1 MNFNGIKKYPS
12 TLCMFDTL
20 VNYAKSSEFNPS
32 AEISVE
38 DFKNYM
44 IKCAKHPVIERMMTI
59 YWALDEEPVESADYW
74 KNSQIYVREEE
85 AKLKED

>member
-1 MNFNGIKKYPS
+1 M
-12 TLCMFDTL
+12 LETL
-20 VNYAKSSEFNPS
+20 VNYVKSDEFNPTN
-32 AEISVE
+32 ELSVE
-38 DFKNYM
+38 NFKDYM

-85 AKLKED
+85 AKLKEE